1 MHYATARSGLKL
13 TTIWLSVWLARCT
26 TPQRGVDSNSRPFG
40 WVSDSLWTTPRRGV
54 DSNSRPFGW
63 VSDSLCTMP
72 RRGVD
77 SNSRPFG
84 WVSDSMDYATAR
96 SGLKLATI
104 WLSVWLAIIYAL
116 RHGAEWTQTHD
127 HWVIIS
133 RALITFNSK
142 LPLERLVSANWIW
155 FLNVLHFVIS
165 AQLAAYITWHF
176 IFSDQQQLC
185 GGFTVDQMSLT

>member
-1 MHYATARSGLKL
+1 M
-13 TTIWLSVWLARCT
+13 
-26 TPQRGVDSNSRPFG
+26 PQRGVDSNSRQ
-40 WVSDSLWTTPRRGV
+40 
-54 DSNSRPFGW
+54 FGW

-96 SGLKLATI
+96 SGLKLTAIWLSVWLSMDYATARSGLKLATI
-104 WLSVWLAIIYAL
+104 WLSVWLAIYAL

-155 FLNVLHFVIS
+155 FWNALHFVIS